1 MRPAGLSA
9 ARCAQAEQSL
19 FPRQRREQVR
29 AHVAMWRTVWGN
41 LSASGAREAIVTPE
55 YGPGYFTGQSCV
67 TKEWSPEA
75 LWAQTLA
82 ASAHL
87 REEFAA
93 WEAGRPPTGQG
104 PSPALADLPAPH
116 PPLPARVCT
125 LPTIDVSRFVAGG
138 AAERASLAEEWK
150 VSVTCP

>member
-1 MRPAGLSA
+1 
-9 ARCAQAEQSL
+9 
-19 FPRQRREQVR
+19 
-29 AHVAMWRTVWGN
+29 MWRTVWGN

-93 WEAGRPPTGQG
+93 WEAQ
-104 PSPALADLPAPH
+104 
-116 PPLPARVCT
+116 
-125 LPTIDVSRFVAGG
+125 
-138 AAERASLAEEWK
+138 LAEGNAITAEAHKARGNK
-150 VSVTCP
+150 VHESIARSAAKAKL

>member
-1 MRPAGLSA
+1 
-9 ARCAQAEQSL
+9 
-19 FPRQRREQVR
+19 
-29 AHVAMWRTVWGN
+29 MWRTVWGN
-41 LSASGAREAIVTPE
+41 LSTSGAREAIVTPE

-104 PSPALADLPAPH
+104 PSPALADLPAPP